1 MMKRKILALLIFFPT
16 LLFGQINTD
25 RVMLIGRNALYFEDY
40 VLSIQYFNQVINA
53 KPYLHYPY
61 FFRALA
67 KLNLDDFKGTEDD
80 CTEVLKINPFFVP
93 AYQLRGMARAQLGK
107 YMQAVEDYEQALKY
121 NPEDINVWHNISL
134 CYINEEN
141 NELAERSLDELLRLS
156 PKYTPAYLMKA
167 DVAIREKD
175 TLEALAYVDKAVE
188 LDKYD
193 ANIWAA
199 RGMIHLMLEKYPE
212 AEKDYDEATYLGGQ
226 DSYHYVNRALARFHQ
241 NNLRGAMS
249 DYDLALSIDPQNFIG
264 HYNRGLLR
272 ARVGDYNR
280 ALEDFDFVLNI
291 DPDNLMATFNR
302 GLLRS
307 RTGDYAGAEMDYSK
321 VLDVYP
327 NFYPGYYYRAEARK
341 ILGDVRGYEED
352 ELRMLR
358 MQLEK
363 PSSSKSKVDKTK
375 AEETRKRSDKNMDNY
390 RKLVVADK
398 SEIARNYK
406 SEYRGRIQNKN
417 VQVKSEPYFVLSYY
431 QRPSE
436 LRQAIHYHK
445 AIDKL
450 NAQNSLPYPLLITNR
465 EKSLDELE
473 AKKHFELID
482 EHSTTISQ
490 DPRDVVARFARGLDF
505 FLVQDTESAIEDFT
519 AAIAVDPQFYLAYFM
534 RSVAKLR
541 QLEYERAE
549 NAAEGKKNTVLDY
562 ELVLSDLST
571 VIKIAPDFVYA
582 YYNRARLYF
591 EMKDFEAAVSDYNEA
606 IKYNPEFAEAYFN
619 RGLIKLF
626 LGNNEEGIADLSKAG
641 ELGIADSY
649 NIIKRFRKAN

>member
-465 EKSLDELE
+465 EKSLNELE

-505 FLVQDTESAIEDFT
+505 FLVQDSESAIEDFT

>member
-465 EKSLDELE
+465 EKSLNELE

-606 IKYNPEFAEAYFN
+606 IKYKPEFAEAYFN

>member
-465 EKSLDELE
+465 EKSLNELE

>member
-465 EKSLDELE
+465 EKSLNELE

-519 AAIAVDPQFYLAYFM
+519 AAIAVDSQFYLAYFM

>member
-519 AAIAVDPQFYLAYFM
+519 AAIAVDSQFYLAYFM

>member
-93 AYQLRGMARAQLGK
+93 AYQLRGIARAQLGK